1 MAAANPPISAAPA
14 LPRLGIRGL
23 LHGLDYQWQVLTCA
37 VVGTFMVMLDQTVVN
52 IALPK
57 ITTVFGVGVHET
69 QLVVT
74 SYMLALAVIMPATG
88 YLSDTFG
95 TKRLYLITMALFTGG
110 SLLCG
115 LAWNNTSLVV
125 FRVIQGLGGGM
136 MTPLGMTM
144 LFQVVPPQR
153 RNTMMGFFGLPLML
167 APVLGP
173 TLGGYLVE
181 YIDWRVIF
189 TLNVPVGI
197 LGLFLGF
204 TLLRETEHVPGLK
217 FDLRGFVLSAIG
229 FSAIL
234 LALSDAATDGWT
246 SPSVLGRFGIG
257 IVALLAWVW
266 VELTDKHPLLE
277 LRLFKIPIFTLSS
290 LVTFVLTI
298 GMFGGMLILPL
309 FLQNLRGLGAAET
322 GLILIFQVLPMTIA
336 MPLVGRLVDK
346 VGARAVILTGLPLL
360 ALTTWQ
366 FGRLDL
372 TTSDATIRFWLAA
385 RGCAMG
391 LVMMPSMTAGL
402 NAVPMPLMSRASSMS
417 NVMRQVFGAFGTA
430 IVVTMLQQRQTFHT
444 AMLAQTVTPGNL
456 PLQQLMSMAQQ
467 WGLAQGLTAAQAQA
481 MGMMLAVRQVSIT
494 AAVMG
499 FDDVFRFTA
508 VITLLAIIPAL
519 FMKTTKSP
527 AGRGPT
533 IVAD

>member
-1 MAAANPPISAAPA
+1 MATANPAISAAPA
-14 LPRLGIRGL
+14 LPRLGIRRA
-23 LHGLDYQWQVLTCA
+23 LHGLDYQWQVLICA
-37 VVGTFMVMLDQTVVN
+37 IVGTFMVMLDQTVVN

-115 LAWNNTSLVV
+115 LAWNNTSLVA

-144 LFQVVPPQR
+144 LFQVVPPHR
-153 RNTMMGFFGLPLML
+153 RNTIMGFFGLPLML

-197 LGLFLGF
+197 IGLFLGI
-204 TLLRETEHVPGLK
+204 TLLRETPHVPGLK
-217 FDLRGFVLSAIG
+217 FDLRGFLLSAVG

-234 LALSDAATDGWT
+234 LGLSDAATNGWT
-246 SPSVLGRFGIG
+246 SPSILTRFGIG
-257 IVALLAWVW
+257 IVALVAWVW
-266 VELTDKHPLLE
+266 VELTDEHPLLD
-277 LRLFKIPIFTLSS
+277 LRLFRIPIFTMSM
-290 LVTFVLTI
+290 LVSFVLTI
-298 GMFGGMLILPL
+298 GMFGGMLVLPL
-309 FLQNLRGLGAAET
+309 FLQNLRGLGAAES
-322 GLILIFQVLPMTIA
+322 GLILISQVLPMTVA
-336 MPLVGRLVDK
+336 MPVVGRLVDK
-346 VGARAVILTGLPLL
+346 VGARVMILIGLPLL
-360 ALTTWQ
+360 AITTWQ
-366 FGRLDL
+366 FGQLDL
-372 TTSDATIRFWLAA
+372 TTGDNTIRLWLAL

-402 NAVPMPLMSRASSMS
+402 NAVPLPQMSRASSMS

-430 IVVTMLQQRQTFHT
+430 IVVTILQLRQTYHS
-444 AMLAQTVTPGNL
+444 AMLSQGVTPDNL
-456 PLQQLMSMAQQ
+456 PLQQLISAAQQ
-467 WGLAQGLTAAQAQA
+467 SGLAQGMTAAQSQMMGA
-481 MGMMLAVRQVSIT
+481 MVAARQVALSS
-494 AAVMG
+494 AVMG
-499 FDDVFRFTA
+499 FDDVFRVTA
-508 VITLLAIIPAL
+508 VITLFAVIPAL
-519 FMKTTKSP
+519 FMKTTRAP
-527 AGRGPT
+527 AGRGPR
-533 IVAD
+533 IIAD

>member
-1 MAAANPPISAAPA
+1 MAAANPPISAIPA
-14 LPRLGIRGL
+14 LPRLGARSLI
-23 LHGLDYQWQVLTCA
+23 HGLDYQWQVLICA
-37 VVGTFMVMLDQTVVN
+37 IAGTFMVMLDQTVVN

-115 LAWNNTSLVV
+115 LAWNNPSLVA

-144 LFQVVPPQR
+144 LFQVVPPER
-153 RNTMMGFFGLPLML
+153 RNTVMGFFGLPLML

-189 TLNVPVGI
+189 TLNVPVGM

-204 TLLRETEHVPGLK
+204 TLLRESAHVPGLK

-234 LALSDAATDGWT
+234 LGLSDAATAGWT
-246 SPSVLGRFGIG
+246 STTVLTRFGIG
-257 IVALLAWVW
+257 ALALAAWVW
-266 VELTDKHPLLE
+266 VELTDDHPLLE
-277 LRLFKIPIFTLSS
+277 LRLFKVPIFTLSA

-298 GMFGGMLILPL
+298 GMFGGMLVLPL
-309 FLQNLRGLGAAET
+309 FLQNLRGLGAAES
-322 GLILIFQVLPMTIA
+322 GFILISQVLPMTVL

-346 VGARAVILTGLPLL
+346 VGARVIILIGLPLL

-366 FGRLDL
+366 FGQLDL
-372 TTSDATIRFWLAA
+372 TTSDTTIKLWLAA

-402 NAVPMPLMSRASSMS
+402 NAVPLQLMSRASSMS

-430 IVVTMLQQRQTFHT
+430 IVVTILQLRQTYHS
-444 AMLAQTVTPGNL
+444 AMLSQAVTPDNL
-456 PLQQLMSMAQQ
+456 PLQQLMSSAQQ
-467 WGLAQGLTAAQAQA
+467 MGLVQGMSAVQAQA
-481 MGMMLAVRQVSIT
+481 MATLVVAKQVATS

-499 FDDVFRFTA
+499 FDDVFRVTA
-508 VITLLAIIPAL
+508 AITLLAILPAL
-519 FMKTTKSP
+519 FMKTTRP
-527 AGRGPT
+527 QAGQKPRLL
-533 IVAD
+533 VD